1 MKNHFSNKR
10 EAIRCKRMSER
21 IQIAIDGH
29 SSTGKSTLAKA
40 LAKHL
45 DILYLDSGAMY
56 RAVALY
62 QIRSNL
68 SDQELINQLD
78 EIEVSFNAQNEICLN
93 GAVVENEIRKMEVS
107 NKVSRV
113 AQIPE
118 VRRKLV
124 ELQQKVPQSV
134 VMDGRD
140 IGTVV
145 FPDAELKVFMKADV
159 EVRSRRRQVEMLEN
173 GQNVELSD
181 IKRNLEERDHKDTSR
196 ADSPLVK
203 ADDAE
208 EIDTSNL
215 TFQGQV
221 DIIVDRAKE
230 LIGI

>member
-1 MKNHFSNKR
+1 
-10 EAIRCKRMSER
+10 MSER

-45 DILYLDSGAMY
+45 GILYLDSGAMY

-62 QIRSNL
+62 QMRHNL
-68 SDQELINQLD
+68 NDQELIKQLD
-78 EIEVSFNAQNEICLN
+78 RIEVSFNAQNEICLN

-107 NKVSRV
+107 NKVSGV
-113 AQIPE
+113 AEIPE

-145 FPDAELKVFMKADV
+145 FPSARLKLFMTARPEIRAQRRYNELIAKGDKVSLE
-159 EVRSRRRQVEMLEN
+159 EVLEN
-173 GQNVELSD
+173 LKSRDFQDENRATDPLRAAADAVYFDNSD
-181 IKRNLEERDHKDTSR
+181 LNLDQQLEKAIQLYQER
-196 ADSPLVK
+196 V
-203 ADDAE
+203 
-208 EIDTSNL
+208 
-215 TFQGQV
+215 
-221 DIIVDRAKE
+221 
-230 LIGI
+230 

>member
-1 MKNHFSNKR
+1 
-10 EAIRCKRMSER
+10 MSER

-45 DILYLDSGAMY
+45 GILYLDSGAMY

-62 QIRSNL
+62 QMRHNL
-68 SDQELINQLD
+68 NDQELIEQLD
-78 EIEVSFNAQNEICLN
+78 RVEVSFNAQNAICLN
-93 GAVVENEIRKMEVS
+93 GVVVENEIRKMEVS
-107 NKVSRV
+107 NKVSGV

-145 FPDAELKVFMKADV
+145 FPSARLKLFMTARTEIRAQRRYNELIAKGDKVSLE
-159 EVRSRRRQVEMLEN
+159 EVLEN
-173 GQNVELSD
+173 LKSRDFQDENRDTDPLRAAADAIYFDNSD
-181 IKRNLEERDHKDTSR
+181 LTLDQQLEKAIQLYKER
-196 ADSPLVK
+196 V
-203 ADDAE
+203 
-208 EIDTSNL
+208 
-215 TFQGQV
+215 
-221 DIIVDRAKE
+221 
-230 LIGI
+230 

>member
-1 MKNHFSNKR
+1 
-10 EAIRCKRMSER
+10 MSER

-45 DILYLDSGAMY
+45 GILYLDSGAMY

-62 QIRSNL
+62 QMRHNL
-68 SDQELINQLD
+68 NDQELIHRLD

-93 GAVVENEIRKMEVS
+93 GVVVENEIRKMEVS
-107 NKVSRV
+107 NKVSGV
-113 AQIPE
+113 AQIPD

-145 FPDAELKVFMKADV
+145 FPSARLKLFMTARPEIRAQRRYNELIAKGDKV
-159 EVRSRRRQVEMLEN
+159 S
-173 GQNVELSD
+173 
-181 IKRNLEERDHKDTSR
+181 LEEVLDNLKSRDFQDENR
-196 ADSPLVK
+196 ATDPLRAAADAIYFDNSDLSLEQQLEK
-203 ADDAE
+203 AIQLYQE
-208 EIDTSNL
+208 R
-215 TFQGQV
+215 V
-221 DIIVDRAKE
+221 
-230 LIGI
+230 

>member
-1 MKNHFSNKR
+1 MNHFLNKR
-10 EAIRCKRMSER
+10 EVIGFKRMSER

-45 DILYLDSGAMY
+45 GILYLDSGAMY

-62 QIRSNL
+62 QMRHNL
-68 SDQELINQLD
+68 NNQELIEQLD
-78 EIEVSFNAQNEICLN
+78 RVEVSFNAQNAICLN
-93 GAVVENEIRKMEVS
+93 GVAVENEIRKMEVS
-107 NKVSRV
+107 NKVSGV

-145 FPDAELKVFMKADV
+145 FPSARLKLFMTARTEIRAQRRYNELIAKGDKVSLE
-159 EVRSRRRQVEMLEN
+159 EVLEN
-173 GQNVELSD
+173 LKSRDFQDENRDTDPLRAAADAIYFDNSDLSLD
-181 IKRNLEERDHKDTSR
+181 QQLEKAIQLYQER
-196 ADSPLVK
+196 V
-203 ADDAE
+203 
-208 EIDTSNL
+208 
-215 TFQGQV
+215 
-221 DIIVDRAKE
+221 
-230 LIGI
+230 

>member
-1 MKNHFSNKR
+1 
-10 EAIRCKRMSER
+10 MSER

-56 RAVALY
+56 RAVALH
-62 QIRSNL
+62 QIRHNL
-68 SDQELINQLD
+68 NDKELIDQLD
-78 EIEVSFNAQNEICLN
+78 DIEVSFNAQNEICLN

-107 NKVSRV
+107 NKVSGV

-118 VRRKLV
+118 VRKKLV

-145 FPDAELKVFMKADV
+145 FPSARLKLFMTARPEIRAQRRYNELIAKGDKVSLE
-159 EVRSRRRQVEMLEN
+159 EVLEN
-173 GQNVELSD
+173 LKSRDFQDENRATDPLRTAADAIYFDNSDLSL
-181 IKRNLEERDHKDTSR
+181 NQQLEKAIQLYQER
-196 ADSPLVK
+196 V
-203 ADDAE
+203 
-208 EIDTSNL
+208 
-215 TFQGQV
+215 
-221 DIIVDRAKE
+221 
-230 LIGI
+230 

>member
-1 MKNHFSNKR
+1 
-10 EAIRCKRMSER
+10 MSER

-56 RAVALY
+56 RAVALH
-62 QIRSNL
+62 QIRHNL
-68 SDQELINQLD
+68 NDKELIDQLD
-78 EIEVSFNAQNEICLN
+78 DIEVSFNAQNEICLN

-107 NKVSRV
+107 NKVSGV

-118 VRRKLV
+118 VRKKLV

-145 FPDAELKVFMKADV
+145 FPSARLKLFMTARPEIRAQRRYNELIAKGDKVSIE
-159 EVRSRRRQVEMLEN
+159 EVLEN
-173 GQNVELSD
+173 LKSRDFQDENRATDPLRAAADAIYFDNSDLSL
-181 IKRNLEERDHKDTSR
+181 NQQLEKAIQLYQER
-196 ADSPLVK
+196 V
-203 ADDAE
+203 
-208 EIDTSNL
+208 
-215 TFQGQV
+215 
-221 DIIVDRAKE
+221 
-230 LIGI
+230 

>member
-1 MKNHFSNKR
+1 
-10 EAIRCKRMSER
+10 MSER

-45 DILYLDSGAMY
+45 GILYLDSGAMY

-107 NKVSRV
+107 NKVSGV

-145 FPDAELKVFMKADV
+145 FPSARLKLFMTARPEIRAQRRYNELIAKGDKVSLE
-159 EVRSRRRQVEMLEN
+159 EVLEN
-173 GQNVELSD
+173 LKSRDFQDENRATDPLRAASDAIYFDNSDLSLD
-181 IKRNLEERDHKDTSR
+181 QQLEKAIQLYQER
-196 ADSPLVK
+196 V
-203 ADDAE
+203 
-208 EIDTSNL
+208 
-215 TFQGQV
+215 
-221 DIIVDRAKE
+221 
-230 LIGI
+230 

>member
-1 MKNHFSNKR
+1 
-10 EAIRCKRMSER
+10 MSER

-107 NKVSRV
+107 NKVSGV

-145 FPDAELKVFMKADV
+145 FPSARLKLFMTARPEIRAQRRYNELIAKGDKVSLE
-159 EVRSRRRQVEMLEN
+159 EVLEN
-173 GQNVELSD
+173 LKSRDFQDENRATDPLRAASDAIYFDNSDLSLD
-181 IKRNLEERDHKDTSR
+181 QQLEKAIQLYQER
-196 ADSPLVK
+196 V
-203 ADDAE
+203 
-208 EIDTSNL
+208 
-215 TFQGQV
+215 
-221 DIIVDRAKE
+221 
-230 LIGI
+230 

>member
-1 MKNHFSNKR
+1 
-10 EAIRCKRMSER
+10 MSER

-40 LAKHL
+40 LARHL
-45 DILYLDSGAMY
+45 GVLYLDSGAMY
-56 RAVALY
+56 RAVALH
-62 QIRSNL
+62 QIRHNL

-107 NKVSRV
+107 NKVSGV

-145 FPDAELKVFMKADV
+145 FPSARLKLFMTARPEIRAQRRYNELIAKGDKVSLE
-159 EVRSRRRQVEMLEN
+159 EVLEN
-173 GQNVELSD
+173 LKSRDFQDENRATDPLCAAADAIYFDNSDLSLD
-181 IKRNLEERDHKDTSR
+181 QQLE
-196 ADSPLVK
+196 K
-203 ADDAE
+203 AIQLYQE
-208 EIDTSNL
+208 
-215 TFQGQV
+215 QV
-221 DIIVDRAKE
+221 
-230 LIGI
+230 

>member
-1 MKNHFSNKR
+1 
-10 EAIRCKRMSER
+10 MSER

-45 DILYLDSGAMY
+45 GILYLDSGAMY

-107 NKVSRV
+107 NKVSGV

-145 FPDAELKVFMKADV
+145 FPSARLKLFMTARPEIRAQRRYNELIAKGDKVSLE
-159 EVRSRRRQVEMLEN
+159 EVLEN
-173 GQNVELSD
+173 LKSRDFQDENRATDPLCAAADAIYFDNSDLSLD
-181 IKRNLEERDHKDTSR
+181 QQLEKAIQLYQER
-196 ADSPLVK
+196 V
-203 ADDAE
+203 
-208 EIDTSNL
+208 
-215 TFQGQV
+215 
-221 DIIVDRAKE
+221 
-230 LIGI
+230 

>member
-1 MKNHFSNKR
+1 
-10 EAIRCKRMSER
+10 MSER

-45 DILYLDSGAMY
+45 GILYLDSGAMY

-62 QIRSNL
+62 QMRHNL
-68 SDQELINQLD
+68 NDQELIEQLD
-78 EIEVSFNAQNEICLN
+78 RVEVSFNAQNAICLN
-93 GAVVENEIRKMEVS
+93 GVAVENEIRKMEVS
-107 NKVSRV
+107 NKVSGV

-145 FPDAELKVFMKADV
+145 FPSARLKLFMTARTEIRAQRRYNELIAKGDKVSLE
-159 EVRSRRRQVEMLEN
+159 EVLEN
-173 GQNVELSD
+173 LKSRDFQDENRDTDPLRAASDAIYFDNSDLSLD
-181 IKRNLEERDHKDTSR
+181 QQLEKAIQLYQER
-196 ADSPLVK
+196 V
-203 ADDAE
+203 
-208 EIDTSNL
+208 
-215 TFQGQV
+215 
-221 DIIVDRAKE
+221 
-230 LIGI
+230 